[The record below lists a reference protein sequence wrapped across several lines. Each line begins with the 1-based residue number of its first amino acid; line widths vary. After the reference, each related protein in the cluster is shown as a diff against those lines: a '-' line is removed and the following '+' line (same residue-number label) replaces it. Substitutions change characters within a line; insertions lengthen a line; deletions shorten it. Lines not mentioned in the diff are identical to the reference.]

1 MVNLMKLE
9 EQLSP
14 GSRGYPTSCSQ
25 EGDEDTTSV
34 ASDRSDETFDMA
46 KGNLSLLEKAIALES
61 ERAKVMRDRMASEH
75 SLPRRD
81 HHHHRGHG
89 EHSSRLSCAGEERKS
104 RMHHDGLKRA
114 YYPKGRQPRNPLT
127 DPHCVVTDLQRS
139 TYVWCYI
146 CTQLVCGEFC
156 LQCVFVHLVLPS
168 DILHL

>member
-14 GSRGYPTSCSQ
+14 ASRGYPTSCSQ

-75 SLPRRD
+75 ALPRRD
-81 HHHHRGHG
+81 HHHHHHHHHHGHG
-89 EHSSRLSCAGEERKS
+89 EHSSRLSSGGEERKS

-114 YYPKGRQPRNPLT
+114 YYPKGKK
-127 DPHCVVTDLQRS
+127 PHPHTDLYS
-139 TYVWCYI
+139 VTIDPCSANSLLI
-146 CTQLVCGEFC
+146 
-156 LQCVFVHLVLPS
+156 S
-168 DILHL
+168 

>member
-14 GSRGYPTSCSQ
+14 ASRGYPTSCSQ

-61 ERAKVMRDRMASEH
+61 ERAKVMRDRMALEH
-75 SLPRRD
+75 AAPRRD
-81 HHHHRGHG
+81 HHHHRAHG
-89 EHSSRLSCAGEERKS
+89 EHSPRLSSVAEERKS

-114 YYPKGRQPRNPLT
+114 YYPKGRCSATLN
-127 DPHCVVTDLQRS
+127 
-139 TYVWCYI
+139 I
-146 CTQLVCGEFC
+146 CL
-156 LQCVFVHLVLPS
+156 L
-168 DILHL
+168 